1 MNITQG
7 RKTRYDIEIRDPDG
21 NLIAQDTF
29 YNLVVTEGLNHSID
43 TQFNGSAYTA
53 SWYVGITGGTPSF
66 AAGDTMSSHAGWTEV
81 TAYDE
86 TTRQTLT
93 LSSASS
99 GSADNSASKAVFTIN
114 ANGTTVGGAFIVT
127 DNTKGGTTGTLY
139 GGGAFTQGDQTIGSG
154 STVTVTVT
162 ISATSS

>member
-86 TTRQTLT
+86 TARQTLT

-139 GGGAFTQGDQTIGSG
+139 GGGAFTQGNQTIGSG